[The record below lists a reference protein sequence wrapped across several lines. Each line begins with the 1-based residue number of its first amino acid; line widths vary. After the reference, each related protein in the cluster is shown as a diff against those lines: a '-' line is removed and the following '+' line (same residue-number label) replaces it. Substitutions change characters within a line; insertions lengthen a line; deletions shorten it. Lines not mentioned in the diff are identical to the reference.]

1 MTVETSHDPRTGV
14 RLASVEVTHPNTLCE
29 VTGLAAQA
37 APVVAATPPRER
49 ARWLEAVAAD
59 LEHPRIAGELVAL
72 ADAETALGEAR
83 LVAELAR
90 TAAQLRFYASV
101 AAEGSYLGATLDPAS
116 GTTPAL
122 GRVHVPLGPVA
133 VFGASNFPL
142 AFGVLGNDTASALA
156 AGCPVV
162 VKAHPA
168 HPQLSRRLVDI
179 AVWALCAAG
188 APDGTV
194 GMVAGFE
201 AGGALVRSEHVSAVA
216 FTGSQRGGLALWQ
229 AANDRPV
236 VIPVFAE
243 MGTVNPVAVTP
254 AAGRDLPTIASGF
267 VDSFTL
273 GTGQYC
279 TKPGLLLAPAG
290 RGASHLVARALADSA
305 TGGWAL
311 TEGIAAAALAGVDQ
325 LVAAG
330 ASVVGRVP
338 GPTGGWSMPA
348 VVLEAPLAALRAGSP
363 LLEECFGPVAL
374 VAEYDDL
381 AELDQLL
388 TRLPGALAA
397 SVMTAGPDDPD
408 TGRLVAG
415 LSRLVGRV
423 AVDQWPTGVAFSWAQ
438 QHGGPWPAT
447 SAPQTTSVGAA
458 ALGRFVRPV
467 TYQQVPDAALPPALR
482 AANPWGLPRRVGG
495 VLS

>member
-267 VDSFTL
+267 VDRSPSPRHRAVL
-273 GTGQYC
+273 HE
-279 TKPGLLLAPAG
+279 AG
-290 RGASHLVARALADSA
+290 P
-305 TGGWAL
+305 
-311 TEGIAAAALAGVDQ
+311 
-325 LVAAG
+325 AAG
-330 ASVVGRVP
+330 ARRPGCLAPGGAGPRRLRHRGLGAHRGHRGGGPRRCRPARRGGRVGGGAGP
-338 GPTGGWSMPA
+338 GSDRRLVDAGRRAGGAAGRPA
-348 VVLEAPLAALRAGSP
+348 RREPPARGVLRARRSG
-363 LLEECFGPVAL
+363 
-374 VAEYDDL
+374 
-381 AELDQLL
+381 
-388 TRLPGALAA
+388 
-397 SVMTAGPDDPD
+397 
-408 TGRLVAG
+408 
-415 LSRLVGRV
+415 GRV
-423 AVDQWPTGVAFSWAQ
+423 RRPGRARPAA
-438 QHGGPWPAT
+438 HPAPGPWP
-447 SAPQTTSVGAA
+447 
-458 ALGRFVRPV
+458 
-467 TYQQVPDAALPPALR
+467 
-482 AANPWGLPRRVGG
+482 PR
-495 VLS
+495 